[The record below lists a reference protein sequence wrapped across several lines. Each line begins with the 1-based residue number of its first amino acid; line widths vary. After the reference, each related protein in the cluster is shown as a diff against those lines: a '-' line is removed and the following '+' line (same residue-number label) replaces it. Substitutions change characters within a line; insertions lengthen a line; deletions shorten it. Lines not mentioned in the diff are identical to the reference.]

1 MYYAMG
7 FSFSTLESIRN
18 STACLPTRG
27 RAKDVI
33 MQAVLFV
40 GSQFNVEMTLDADLA
55 LQFRR
60 YG

>member
-1 MYYAMG
+1 
-7 FSFSTLESIRN
+7 
-18 STACLPTRG
+18 
-27 RAKDVI
+27 